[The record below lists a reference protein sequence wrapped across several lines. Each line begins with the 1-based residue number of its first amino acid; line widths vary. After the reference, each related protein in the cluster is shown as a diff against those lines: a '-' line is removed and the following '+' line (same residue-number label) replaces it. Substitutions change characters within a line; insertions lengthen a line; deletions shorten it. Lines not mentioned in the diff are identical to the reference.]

1 MKTLNLK
8 DYANENGLPIMDTIQ
23 FDRWTEELG
32 KEQFRVLLSE
42 YIADN
47 RPVFPLKQISYEDM
61 RKNIIGLSKFD
72 TSKICVP
79 KEQIEKEVFE
89 KYDDYEYNFKDYGLG
104 LIDAPSTYNVSSN
117 YFHQH
122 LRLNCSSY
130 GFKAPIDVWQNGNA
144 KDIWRCLGPIWRGIN
159 SERHLREGTYMSAF
173 RLGTYIATQF
183 KPVVAKTIYDMTKAN
198 TVLDTSCGWGDR
210 LAGFFA
216 SNATEY
222 YGCDPNP
229 NTYKQYMKQIEEYS
243 KFFPNKKVKIYNC
256 GAENLPYD
264 ELPDIDC
271 AFTSPPY
278 FSTEEYNKGGEHE
291 EDQSWFKFNEY
302 EKWRDDFYLPVSLNS
317 HKSLSENGFLFVNIM
332 DPKIKGKRY
341 HSCDELVDSLEEYFI
356 GQIGMRIMQRP
367 QGNAKFKTK
376 EELNEFMNMLFIENV
391 WCFYSVDSCIANHTG
406 HSNLDLFRHSRTTT
420 LDNFF
425 E

>member
-32 KEQFRVLLSE
+32 KEQFRVLLSQ
-42 YIADN
+42 YIANN

-130 GFKAPIDVWQNGNA
+130 GFKAPIDVWQNGDA

-210 LAGFFA
+210 LAGFF
-216 SNATEY
+216 SSSATEY

-229 NTYKQYMKQIEEYS
+229 NTYKQYHKQIEEYS
-243 KFFPNKKVKIYNC
+243 KIFPNKKVKIWNC
-256 GAENLPYD
+256 GAEDLPYN

-278 FSTEEYNKGGEHE
+278 FSTEEYNKGGEKE
-291 EDQSWFKFNEY
+291 ENQSWFKFNEY
-302 EKWRDDFYLPVSLNS
+302 EKWRDDFYLPVAEKTLS
-317 HKSLSENGFLFVNIM
+317 KSKFMLVNIM
-332 DPKIKGKRY
+332 DPKVKNVRY
-341 HSCDELVDSLEEYFI
+341 RSSDELINKHRDKFL

-367 QGNAKFKTK
+367 KSDKLFKDDREKADFRSKTY
-376 EELNEFMNMLFIENV
+376 IENV
-391 WCFYSVDSCIANHTG
+391 WCFGPKDYDFFAS
-406 HSNLDLFRHSRTTT
+406 SRKAT
-420 LDNFF
+420 LENFLC
-425 E
+425 